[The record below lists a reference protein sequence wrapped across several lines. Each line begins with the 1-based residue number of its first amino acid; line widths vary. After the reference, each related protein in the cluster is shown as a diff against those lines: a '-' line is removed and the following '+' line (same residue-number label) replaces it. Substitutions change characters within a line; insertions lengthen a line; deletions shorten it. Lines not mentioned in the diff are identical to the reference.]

1 MNLTRLK
8 KVFLISFLCAGTS
21 VAIGQVAPPPP
32 ITPPCGDPNNPF
44 SPPCPI
50 PIDGGATLLI
60 AAGLAFG
67 GKKALDL
74 RKRHES

>member
-1 MNLTRLK
+1 MNFRLLKNCIVVLMLLTL
-8 KVFLISFLCAGTS
+8 S
-21 VAIGQVAPPPP
+21 VVAHAQPGPPPP
-32 ITPPCGDPNNPF
+32 VTPPCGDPNNPF

-74 RKRHES
+74 RKRQ